1 VLLKRIDPGPPN
13 MTHTVWNPKADRRDM
28 AHRMPVIT
36 PAYPSMCSTH
46 NITQSTMTVIKN
58 EMLRAMQITDKIV
71 NNPGSSWVELF
82 EKVDFYSMYRTYVQ
96 VIAAASTAEGI
107 KDWSGMVE
115 SRIRGLVQ
123 DLEVTENVIL
133 AHPHPGGVSNVW
145 ICLTEEEQ
153 AAASQGELSMEAMQR
168 KEEDF
173 KDQKYEKVYTK
184 SFFIGL
190 DIEKKPSGS

>member
-1 VLLKRIDPGPPN
+1 MSLSETSL
-13 MTHTVWNPKADRRDM
+13 T
-28 AHRMPVIT
+28 
-36 PAYPSMCSTH
+36 S
-46 NITQSTMTVIKN
+46 
-58 EMLRAMQITDKIV
+58 AMQITDKIV
-71 NNPGSSWVELF
+71 SSPGTSWVELF
-82 EKVDFYSMYRTYVQ
+82 ERVDFFSMYRTYVQ
-96 VIAAASTAEGI
+96 VIAAASSSEGI

-123 DLEVTENVIL
+123 DLEVTDDVLL

-153 AAASQGELSMEAMQR
+153 AAASQGELSLEAMQR

-173 KDQKYEKVYTK
+173 KDQPHEKVYTK

-190 DIEKKPSGS
+190 EIEKKPSG